1 MPQLL
6 IARRGWDLRAVVRAI
21 RGGLPF
27 YYLPDIDGGASNSI
41 FVPFMGVPTAT
52 LPMVSR
58 LARMI
63 GARVVMTVTEQTR
76 DGYVLHIEP
85 PWDDFPGPSIE
96 SDTERMN
103 REIERW
109 VRRLPDQYLWTHRRF
124 KTRPPGAPPIY

>member
-1 MPQLL
+1 
-6 IARRGWDLRAVVRAI
+6 
-21 RGGLPF
+21 
-27 YYLPDIDGGASNSI
+27 
-41 FVPFMGVPTAT
+41 MGVPTAT

-63 GARVVMTVTEQTR
+63 GARVVMTVTEQTP
-76 DGYVLHIEP
+76 DGYVLHVEP
-85 PWDDFPGPSIE
+85 PWDNFPGPSVE
-96 SDTERMN
+96 QDTERMN